1 MTTFAD
7 DNTPEAAADLL
18 ARLKQELPSLGH
30 REARAARYLLANFPL
45 AGLTTVAEFAEQ
57 SGVSTATVLRLVKRL
72 GFPVYAQFQGALKDH
87 LETRLQS
94 PLKRIETGRA
104 AGGDYIDRY
113 FGQLCDHMAGMRETL
128 DRAAFD
134 AVAGLLADARRD
146 VHVIGGRY
154 SGHIAGY
161 FADLLV
167 TVRPKVHPVAGQTQR
182 WTQQLLDI
190 SRTSVVV
197 VFDVRRYQADVIEF
211 ARLAAQQGA
220 TVVVLT
226 DPWLSPATRV
236 ARHVI
241 TFPVTS
247 VSAFDMV
254 SVGNAVA
261 EALLGLVVQK
271 SGASGKDRMV
281 TLEALREGRTH
292 KTRGQKKGNQGDD
305 T

>member
-1 MTTFAD
+1 MTTSPD
-7 DNTPEAAADLL
+7 QNTSEPAADLF
-18 ARLKQELPSLGH
+18 ARLQQELPSLGH

-72 GFPVYAQFQGALKDH
+72 GFSVYAQFQGALKEH

-94 PLKRIETGRA
+94 PLKRIETARGVE
-104 AGGDYIDRY
+104 GDYLDRY
-113 FGQLCDHMAGMRETL
+113 FGQLADHMAAMRGTL

-134 AVAGLLADARRD
+134 AVATLLADGRRD

-154 SGHIAGY
+154 SGHIADY
-161 FADLLV
+161 FAELLV

-182 WTQQLLDI
+182 WSQHLLDI
-190 SRTSVVV
+190 NRGSVLV
-197 VFDVRRYQADVIEF
+197 VFDVRRYQADVVEF
-211 ARLAAQQGA
+211 ARLAALRGA
-220 TVVVLT
+220 TVVVFT
-226 DPWLSPATRV
+226 DPWLSPAARI

-247 VSAFDMV
+247 VSAFDIV

-271 SGASGKDRMV
+271 CGVGGKERMV
-281 TLEALREGRTH
+281 ALEALREGRIH
-292 KTRGQKKGNQGDD
+292 KTRKQKKGDD
-305 T
+305 NE